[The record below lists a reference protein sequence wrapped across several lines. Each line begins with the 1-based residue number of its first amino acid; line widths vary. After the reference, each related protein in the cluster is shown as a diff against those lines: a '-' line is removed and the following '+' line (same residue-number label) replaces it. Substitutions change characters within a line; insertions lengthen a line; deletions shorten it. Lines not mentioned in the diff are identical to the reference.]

1 MTHAHLDAKHTSPA
15 GPLPETLSREVSFD
29 EAIALYY
36 GEWVL
41 MKITEFDEHHVPVK
55 GFVIAHSPKRGDVSV
70 ALAAE
75 PPRVEGSPYQPYY
88 AFNAFPRV
96 HIGETFDQAVER
108 FAAQRAAVEQGRR
121 GERQ

>member
-1 MTHAHLDAKHTSPA
+1 MAHAHIHATTTSPGDSA
-15 GPLPETLSREVSFD
+15 PAADRQELSFD

-41 MKITEFDEHHVPVK
+41 MKITEFNEHHEPVK
-55 GFVIAHSPKRGDVSV
+55 GFLIAHSPKRGDVSV

-75 PPRVEGSPYQPYY
+75 PLRVEGSPYQPYY
-88 AFNAFPRV
+88 TFNAFPRV
-96 HIGETFDQAVER
+96 HVGETFNQAVER
-108 FAAQRAAVEQGRR
+108 FASQRASVEQGRR